1 MNRGLMFAFAAYGA
15 VFTVIFVFL
24 WMMISRQNRI
34 EKKLEQIKNQL
45 KDRNA
50 G

>member
-1 MNRGLMFAFAAYGA
+1 MNRCLMFAFAAYGA
-15 VFTVIFVFL
+15 VFTVMFVFL

-34 EKKLEQIKNQL
+34 EKRLEELKQQL
-45 KDRNA
+45 KDRKL

>member
-1 MNRGLMFAFAAYGA
+1 MFAFAAYGA

>member
-24 WMMISRQNRI
+24 WILISRQNRI

>member
-15 VFTVIFVFL
+15 VFTVMFVFL

>member
-1 MNRGLMFAFAAYGA
+1 MFAFAAYGA
-15 VFTVIFVFL
+15 VFTVMFVFL

>member
-1 MNRGLMFAFAAYGA
+1 MFAFAAYGA
-15 VFTVIFVFL
+15 VFTVMFVFL
-24 WMMISRQNRI
+24 WMLISRQNRI
-34 EKKLEQIKNQL
+34 EKKLEQLKQQL

>member
-15 VFTVIFVFL
+15 VFTVMFVFL

-34 EKKLEQIKNQL
+34 EKRLEELKQQL
-45 KDRNA
+45 KDRKL

>member
-1 MNRGLMFAFAAYGA
+1 MFAFAAYGA
-15 VFTVIFVFL
+15 VFTVMFVFL
-24 WMMISRQNRI
+24 WTMISRQNRI
-34 EKKLEQIKNQL
+34 EKKLEQIKSQL

>member
-1 MNRGLMFAFAAYGA
+1 MFAFAAYGA

-24 WMMISRQNRI
+24 WILISRQNRI